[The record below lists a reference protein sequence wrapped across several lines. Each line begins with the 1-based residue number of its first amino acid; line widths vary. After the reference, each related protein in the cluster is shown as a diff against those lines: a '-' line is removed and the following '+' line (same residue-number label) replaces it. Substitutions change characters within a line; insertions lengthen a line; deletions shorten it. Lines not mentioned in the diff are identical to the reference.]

1 MATEIATNKSGS
13 SKAAAASDS
22 RFTKDVYKRW
32 YREMLLMRRFEEKC
46 GHLYIQQKFGGFC
59 HLYIGQEAILSGMM
73 EAIRPTDRVITAYRD
88 HAHPLVMGTDPKL
101 VMAELYGKQT
111 GLSKGKGGSMH
122 MFDKERN
129 LFGGHGIVGAQIPMG
144 AGIAFADKYRGNDNV
159 TICFFGDGAA
169 RQGALFETFN
179 MAMTWKIPV
188 IFIIENNQYAMG
200 TSIERTSNVTD
211 LSLLG
216 SSFLMPSASVD
227 GMRPESVCEAIE
239 IAAERARSGNGPT
252 LLDIQTYR
260 YKGHSMSDPQ
270 KYRTKEEVAE
280 YQEKDPIEHVL
291 RKIRENK
298 WMSESEIE
306 AVETEIKQVVEEAVE
321 FAENSPLPTA
331 DELYK
336 DVYTQEDYPYVND

>member
-1 MATEIATNKSGS
+1 MATAAKKKEAKSATAGTYGKADYIKWHREI
-13 SKAAAASDS
+13 
-22 RFTKDVYKRW
+22 
-32 YREMLLMRRFEEKC
+32 MLMRRFEEKC

-73 EAIRPTDRVITAYRD
+73 SAIRPTDKVITAYRD
-88 HAHPLVMGTDPKL
+88 HAHPLVMGSDPKK
-101 VMAELYGKQT
+101 VMAELYGKVT

-122 MFDKERN
+122 MFDKEKN

-144 AGIAFADKYRGNDNV
+144 AGIAFADMYRGEDNV
-159 TICFFGDGAA
+159 TLAFFGDGAA

-188 IFIIENNQYAMG
+188 IFVIENNQYAMG

-211 LSLLG
+211 LSKLG
-216 SSFLMPSASVD
+216 ASFEMPSESVD
-227 GMRPESVCEAIE
+227 GMRPEAVADAIKR
-239 IAAERARSGNGPT
+239 AADRARRGDGPT

-280 YQEKDPIEHVL
+280 YQEQDPLEYVARVIL
-291 RKIRENK
+291 ENK
-298 WMSESEIE
+298 WMTQDDLDK
-306 AVETEIKQVVEEAVE
+306 VEEEIKAVVEESVK
-321 FAENSPLPTA
+321 FAEESALPEA
-331 DELYK
+331 HEIYE
-336 DVYTQEDYPYVND
+336 DVYSDPYPYVKD